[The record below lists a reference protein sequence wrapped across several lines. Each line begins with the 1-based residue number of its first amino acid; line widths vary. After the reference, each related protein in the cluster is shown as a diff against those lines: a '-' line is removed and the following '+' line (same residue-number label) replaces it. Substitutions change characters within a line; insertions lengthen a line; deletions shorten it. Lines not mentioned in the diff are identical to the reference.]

1 MSEDVVF
8 ELAPLSVQFFVN
20 LQPWIA
26 ELDPDGLSV
35 QDGDLLHKFAGDG
48 VIVCGEFRFPPLN
61 KFPQAVHP
69 GRLASLPLIRL
80 LERPKLVQDAL
91 PLLRDFSEPGVQFF
105 VFRILRQRQRLFH
118 QHRLFRRQGRQ
129 PLPQGE
135 GINPAALLSLLDKA
149 GDVQEL
155 LRNLLP
161 GLVEAVDGLQDG
173 PVQLIFIQRGGV
185 VAEFRAELQPGDTAP
200 DNALLAAIPFRP
212 PFVGR
217 ASIA

>member
-69 GRLASLPLIRL
+69 GRLASLPFIRL
-80 LERPKLVQDAL
+80 PERSKLVQDAL
-91 PLLRDFSEPGVQFF
+91 PLLCDLSESGVQFF
-105 VFRILRQRQRLFH
+105 VFHILWQRQRLFH
-118 QHRLFRRQGRQ
+118 QLRLFRRQSRQ
-129 PLPQGE
+129 PLAQGK
-135 GINPAALLSLLDKA
+135 GINPAALLSLLDEA
-149 GDVQEL
+149 GDIQEL
-155 LRNLLP
+155 LRDLLP
-161 GLVEAVDGLQDG
+161 GLVEAIDGLQDG
-173 PVQLIFIQRGGV
+173 PVQLIFIQCGRS
-185 VAEFRAELQPGDTAP
+185 VAVFRAELQPGDAP
-200 DNALLAAIPFRP
+200 PDDPLFAVSGP
-212 PFVGR
+212 G
-217 ASIA
+217 ASL